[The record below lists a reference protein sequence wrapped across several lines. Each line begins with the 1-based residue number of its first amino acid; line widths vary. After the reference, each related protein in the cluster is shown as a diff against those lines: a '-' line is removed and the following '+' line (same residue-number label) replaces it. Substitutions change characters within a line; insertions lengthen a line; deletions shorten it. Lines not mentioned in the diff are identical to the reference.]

1 LDLRFRPI
9 PEVDVLNITFP
20 LPGFGFLPVNAF
32 VLHAEEPVLIDTGP
46 TLDPTG
52 ASNVHRFME
61 VLGESIEPADIR
73 WIWLTHADQDHV
85 GALNAVLEAAPQA
98 RVVTS
103 YLGVGK
109 MGLFNPLPMD
119 RVFLLNPGQSLPVG
133 DRTLTAFRPPS
144 YDAPETTGFF
154 DQESGLL
161 FSSDCFGGL
170 LSSAQTDA
178 GDVPPDAL
186 REGQTLWATV
196 DSPWLNRVDRDLL
209 GADLEVV
216 RGFAPRAVFSSH
228 LPPAFD
234 MTDQLLGAL
243 EAATEAAPFVGPDQ
257 AALTAMLSQI
267 TEPPPPMPA

>member
-1 LDLRFRPI
+1 MEALADAIDP
-9 PEVDVLNITFP
+9 
-20 LPGFGFLPVNAF
+20 
-32 VLHAEEPVLIDTGP
+32 AE
-46 TLDPTG
+46 
-52 ASNVHRFME
+52 
-61 VLGESIEPADIR
+61 IR

-103 YLGVGK
+103 FGGVGK

-119 RVFLLNPGQSLPVG
+119 RVFLLNPGQTFSVG
-133 DRTLTAFRPPS
+133 DRTLEAFRPPS

-154 DQESGLL
+154 DQGSGLL

-170 LSSAQTDA
+170 LSAPQTDA
-178 GDVPPDAL
+178 RDVAPDEL

-196 DSPWLNRVDRDLL
+196 DSPWLHRVNRDLF

-216 RGFAPRAVFSSH
+216 RGFAPRAIFSSH

-234 MTDQLLGAL
+234 MTDQLLAAL
-243 EAATEAAPFVGPDQ
+243 ESAPDATPFVGPDQ
-257 AALTAMLSQI
+257 AALTAMLGEI
-267 TEPPPPMPA
+267 TDPPPPVPT